1 MLFRS
6 NKAKT
11 DMVIPSAVSMTEEEI
26 NAYNTTYT
34 AIQTLVNEKTVKY
47 IMGTEDMS
55 TYDEFVQS
63 LYEYGIEDC
72 ITYKQAA
79 YDRYLA
85 R

>member
-1 MLFRS
+1 
-6 NKAKT
+6 
-11 DMVIPSAVSMTEEEI
+11 
-26 NAYNTTYT
+26 
-34 AIQTLVNEKTVKY
+34 
-47 IMGTEDMS
+47 MGTEDMS

-72 ITYKQAA
+72 IKYKQAA